1 MKKNIHV
8 AVAIII
14 NSQREVLI
22 ALRQAH
28 QHLGGLWEFPGGKVE
43 TGEACSEALKREVK
57 EELGLVIVNAVALIE
72 ASHDYNDKSVLL
84 DVWHVTEYTGE
95 AYGAEGQTLRWCAI
109 EDLEDVDFPIANKTI
124 INAIKALPSKCD
136 IEGQ

>member
-1 MKKNIHV
+1 MKNNIHV

-57 EELGLVIVNAVALIE
+57 EELGLVIVNAVALVE
-72 ASHDYNDKSVLL
+72 VSHDYNDKPVLL

-95 AYGAEGQTLRWCAI
+95 AYGAEGQTLRWCAK
-109 EDLEDVDFPIANKTI
+109 EDLGDVDFPIANKTI
-124 INAIKALPSKCD
+124 ISAIKALPSKRD
-136 IEGQ
+136 I

>member
-1 MKKNIHV
+1 MKNNIHV

-43 TGEACSEALKREVK
+43 TGETCSEALKREVK
-57 EELGLVIVNAVALIE
+57 EELGLVIVNAVALVE
-72 ASHDYNDKSVLL
+72 VSHDYNDKPVLL

-124 INAIKALPSKCD
+124 ISAIKALPSKRD
-136 IEGQ
+136 I

>member
-1 MKKNIHV
+1 MKKDIHV

-14 NSQREVLI
+14 NSEREVLI

-43 TGEACSEALKREVK
+43 LGEASSEALRREVK
-57 EELGLVIVNAVALIE
+57 EELGLVVVKAVPLIE
-72 ASHDYNDKSVLL
+72 VSHNYNDKSVLL
-84 DVWHVTEYTGE
+84 DVWYVTNYAGE

-109 EDLEDVDFPIANKTI
+109 GDLEAVDFPIANKTI
-124 INAIKALPSKCD
+124 INAIKALPSKYD
-136 IEGQ
+136 VQG

>member
-1 MKKNIHV
+1 MKKDIHV

-14 NSQREVLI
+14 NSEREVLI

-43 TGEACSEALKREVK
+43 VGEARSEALRREVK
-57 EELGLVIVNAVALIE
+57 EELGLVVVKAVPLIE
-72 ASHDYNDKSVLL
+72 VSHDYNDKSVLL
-84 DVWHVTEYTGE
+84 DVWYVINYAGE

-109 EDLEDVDFPIANKTI
+109 GDLEAVDFPIANKTI
-124 INAIKALPSKCD
+124 INAIKALPSKYD
-136 IEGQ
+136 VQG

>member
-1 MKKNIHV
+1 MKNNIHV

-14 NSQREVLI
+14 NSQQEVLI

-57 EELGLVIVNAVALIE
+57 EELGLVIVNAVALVE
-72 ASHDYNDKSVLL
+72 VSHDYNDKPVLL

-95 AYGAEGQTLRWCAI
+95 AYGAEGQTLRWCAK
-109 EDLEDVDFPIANKTI
+109 EDLGDVDFPIANKTI
-124 INAIKALPSKCD
+124 ISAIKALPSKRD
-136 IEGQ
+136 I

>member
-1 MKKNIHV
+1 MKKIYIHV

-57 EELGLVIVNAVALIE
+57 EELGLVIVNAVALVE
-72 ASHDYNDKSVLL
+72 VSHDYNDKPVLL

-95 AYGAEGQTLRWCAI
+95 AYGAEGQTLRWCAK

-124 INAIKALPSKCD
+124 ISAIMALPSKRD
-136 IEGQ
+136 IQG

>member
-1 MKKNIHV
+1 MKNNIHV

-14 NSQREVLI
+14 NSQQEVLI

-43 TGEACSEALKREVK
+43 TGETCSEALKREVK
-57 EELGLVIVNAVALIE
+57 EELGLVIVNAVALVE
-72 ASHDYNDKSVLL
+72 VSHDYNDKPVLL

-95 AYGAEGQTLRWCAI
+95 AYGAEGQTLRWCAK
-109 EDLEDVDFPIANKTI
+109 EDLGDVDFPIANKTI
-124 INAIKALPSKCD
+124 ISAIKALPSKRD
-136 IEGQ
+136 I